1 MLSRVKLAQMAMR
14 APIVIGCARSQFIEV
29 REPLTFPKDSKMSN
43 DPKVAPQAPAPNAA
57 NQSEKS
63 SETENGGADQ
73 TGKTDAK
80 PATTPLA
87 DAKKI

>member
-1 MLSRVKLAQMAMR
+1 
-14 APIVIGCARSQFIEV
+14 
-29 REPLTFPKDSKMSN
+29 MSN